1 MFRRMLRRAVSGASD
16 ELAGDEEWEP
26 EFEDDWDDE

>member
-16 ELAGDEEWEP
+16 ELDGDDEWEP
-26 EFEDDWDDE
+26 EFEDDFEET